1 MHTLYCSGF
10 RSNIARRFFR
20 SSHRHFSQC
29 KMRKHIARQS
39 LHNMSMTSMAA
50 SKCTVQTLTT
60 VASLAATV
68 AQQDNEAFA
77 GVLAMARFGTAKR
90 KRKRK
95 RLAKK
100 EKKITKDSDSEKKK
114 KEAECIAKLD
124 VIRKQ
129 LAVIKE
135 VAEKRESVLAGLRP
149 KEKEG
154 GKKRFT
160 IERREKEACK
170 ERIQEL

>member
-1 MHTLYCSGF
+1 
-10 RSNIARRFFR
+10 
-20 SSHRHFSQC
+20 
-29 KMRKHIARQS
+29 
-39 LHNMSMTSMAA
+39 MTSMAA

-100 EKKITKDSDSEKKK
+100 EKKVTKDSDSRKK

-135 VAEKRESVLAGLRP
+135 AAEKRESVLAGLRP

>member
-1 MHTLYCSGF
+1 MT
-10 RSNIARRFFR
+10 
-20 SSHRHFSQC
+20 
-29 KMRKHIARQS
+29 KHIARQS

-100 EKKITKDSDSEKKK
+100 EKKVTKDSDSRKK

-135 VAEKRESVLAGLRP
+135 AAEKRESVLAGLRP

>member
-1 MHTLYCSGF
+1 
-10 RSNIARRFFR
+10 
-20 SSHRHFSQC
+20 
-29 KMRKHIARQS
+29 
-39 LHNMSMTSMAA
+39 MTSMAA

-100 EKKITKDSDSEKKK
+100 EKKITKDSDSRKK

-135 VAEKRESVLAGLRP
+135 AAEKRESVLAGLRP

>member
-1 MHTLYCSGF
+1 
-10 RSNIARRFFR
+10 
-20 SSHRHFSQC
+20 
-29 KMRKHIARQS
+29 
-39 LHNMSMTSMAA
+39 MTSMAA
-50 SKCTVQTLTT
+50 DNYTIQTVTT

-77 GVLAMARFGTAKR
+77 GVLAMARFGTANR
-90 KRKRK
+90 RHGQKRKRK

-100 EKKITKDSDSEKKK
+100 QKKVTKDSDSEEKKK
-114 KEAECIAKLD
+114 KKVERIAKLD

-149 KEKEG
+149 KETEG
-154 GKKRFT
+154 GKKRFK

-170 ERIQEL
+170 EGIQEL

>member
-1 MHTLYCSGF
+1 MT
-10 RSNIARRFFR
+10 
-20 SSHRHFSQC
+20 
-29 KMRKHIARQS
+29 KHIARQS

-50 SKCTVQTLTT
+50 SKYTIQTLTT

-114 KEAECIAKLD
+114 RSRMHSEARCD
-124 VIRKQ
+124 
-129 LAVIKE
+129 
-135 VAEKRESVLAGLRP
+135 
-149 KEKEG
+149 
-154 GKKRFT
+154 
-160 IERREKEACK
+160 
-170 ERIQEL
+170 